1 MWSEK
6 IRYSVNLSGAKLVSR
21 LIDCVQNFPPK
32 MWSGEGMEGKGG
44 KRREGMEGKGREK
57 KGGEGREEKGG
68 EGREGGVYIMVTP
81 IMPVGFWCNMISQI
95 FLTKT

>member
-1 MWSEK
+1 
-6 IRYSVNLSGAKLVSR
+6 
-21 LIDCVQNFPPK
+21 
-32 MWSGEGMEGKGG
+32 MEGKGG
-44 KRREGMEGKGREK
+44 KRREGMEGKGREE

-68 EGREGGVYIMVTP
+68 EGSEGGVYIRVTP

>member
-1 MWSEK
+1 
-6 IRYSVNLSGAKLVSR
+6 
-21 LIDCVQNFPPK
+21 
-32 MWSGEGMEGKGG
+32 MEGKGG
-44 KRREGMEGKGREK
+44 KRREGMEGKGREE
-57 KGGEGREEKGG
+57 KGGEGREEKRG

>member
-1 MWSEK
+1 
-6 IRYSVNLSGAKLVSR
+6 
-21 LIDCVQNFPPK
+21 
-32 MWSGEGMEGKGG
+32 MEGKGG
-44 KRREGMEGKGREK
+44 KRREGMEGKGREE

-81 IMPVGFWCNMISQI
+81 IMPVGFWCNIISQI

>member
-1 MWSEK
+1 
-6 IRYSVNLSGAKLVSR
+6 
-21 LIDCVQNFPPK
+21 

-44 KRREGMEGKGREK
+44 KRREGMEGKGREE

>member
-21 LIDCVQNFPPK
+21 LILIVSRTFHQRCGVGRGWK
-32 MWSGEGMEGKGG
+32 GREGREGKGW
-44 KRREGMEGKGREK
+44 KGREE

-68 EGREGGVYIMVTP
+68 EGREGGVYTMVTP
-81 IMPVGFWCNMISQI
+81 IMPVGFWCNIISQI

>member
-1 MWSEK
+1 
-6 IRYSVNLSGAKLVSR
+6 
-21 LIDCVQNFPPK
+21 

>member
-1 MWSEK
+1 
-6 IRYSVNLSGAKLVSR
+6 
-21 LIDCVQNFPPK
+21 
-32 MWSGEGMEGKGG
+32 MEGKGG
-44 KRREGMEGKGREK
+44 KRREGMEGKGREE